1 MSDKVYMP
9 PRPDNPYDDCPCP
22 PPPPVDPCFSYPQQ
36 PQPPFCPP
44 PPPPVVKPE
53 CNSWKPSPG
62 FHQINPIPKVE
73 EGQSLYEAMNN
84 SIQRVNACISQWN
97 YISKNCFA
105 AMNACVEAARSN
117 DVYYDDCEVHYQEG
131 FDENEGCAYAIIE
144 KKSVDRQGRPIFVRL
159 VPAYNNTTNSGV
171 KQDIFDVSFIESAN
185 VIITAVPVQQDNWY
199 GPALYKGAA
208 IPSIDQ
214 SMTHPIEGQDPQ
226 PEMYHPGWVY
236 GFNRQG
242 WLRIFKGKDVTTSV
256 LCQNGMVDV
265 IGSCWPILI
274 DGAVTEEAE
283 ELVNKANIQAIGFN
297 KGTGSVFFF
306 SCSAQ
311 DQPGMSGIAVA
322 KLLQGFGCT
331 TAVITSLILAED
343 KSTDSAGMMYMGQMS
358 TVPQAGRSPENLAYW
373 VITKRPDFN
382 NRFQK
387 EIADLVQT
395 TGQNAWKN
403 YLLGVQIQDFDDRII
418 QNAKDI
424 KEEVERA
431 MAAEAQL
438 QQNIDAEVDRAT
450 QAEKQLQDN
459 IDAEVERAQNEEARL
474 DAKIDAETTRAEA
487 AEANLHQEILDETAR
502 ATAAENQNAAAI
514 AAEKLRAQTRE
525 NEIQAALDKE
535 IRERIAADNDIINAL
550 EQEVLA
556 RRAADTALQNSIDA
570 TKNELK
576 IDINNINNTIAGI
589 TGGQTNL
596 PYLKLTGGIMTGPI
610 SFSSTDTITVG
621 RGPTQNLEVATKQYV
636 DDAVAAGGGGGTG
649 GDVSK
654 EYVDQQITSLQ
665 TQLTDKV
672 SKTGDTMTGALNMDG
687 QQIQNAV
694 LSSNTGTSLDDGA
707 GGPGK
712 LTNLAD
718 PVDPTDAVNL
728 QSLNTAI
735 SDAKTDL
742 SGDFLPTSGGNMTGD
757 INMTDS
763 SVINFYDA
771 EAVQAAMDK
780 PVATAS
786 STAINLRPSKVAK
799 QFGITAELLKAAQ
812 EKGLNVTEST
822 VSQTFDALGIN
833 RAAVIPG
840 QAIKGSVY
848 NDDNDMCVKA
858 EIGKVGLKGSGV
870 SLSDGSGND
879 IPISGVSTIGT
890 AINPLIKLSETDV
903 QIVGPLNVT
912 NTVGE
917 PKGTVNAGKVGVGDV
932 VLEPHTDDTNDTH
945 LDIDVPT
952 SKGAVFIN
960 RSENGNSVAGGTGEL
975 HVTEIH
981 APNELVIRPGTSVNV
996 GGSRIVNVGDPVNPG
1011 DAVNFKS
1018 VTGPSEAI
1026 GFPTTGYSFI
1036 KTDSILVTSSS
1047 TDTTIFQLHYGYTN
1061 FELKIRTYLGQNQTL
1076 HYNLYWINGYIGMDC
1091 WIDSL
1096 FTNPANISLV
1106 LSYTNSDNSF
1116 VASSISTYIRKD
1128 NKLVF
1133 TRENIIDPS
1142 QSINSHSIVGW
1153 RIGSNIEIMYPFYML
1168 VNTFIRPPIQQPN
1181 PDQPSTP
1188 SDGSPSQSLVDKG
1201 VPSGYRRAMYWDEN
1215 PYNSGNFGT
1224 TINLGTVKA
1233 DVNDYFKTGADIYF
1247 VMLRNGNCVKA
1258 TRISAN
1264 STVDCGHIPYD
1275 EILAIGVKCEYKTTM
1290 TSVKLTSTTGS
1301 SVPIGTGDIFK
1312 VHFELWGMPNS
1323 PSSTFKGY
1331 KGFFELKNASIV

>member
-214 SMTHPIEGQDPQ
+214 SMIHPIEGQDPQ

-331 TAVITSLILAED
+331 TAVITSLILADD
-343 KSTDSAGMMYMGQMS
+343 KSTDSAAMMYMGQMS

-418 QNAKDI
+418 QNEKDI
-424 KEEVERA
+424 KDEVERA

-450 QAEKQLQDN
+450 QAEQQLQDN

-474 DAKIDAETTRAEA
+474 DAKIDAETNRAEA

-556 RRAADTALQNSIDA
+556 RRAADTALQNAIDA

-576 IDINNINNTIAGI
+576 IDINNINSTIAGI

-636 DDAVAAGGGGGTG
+636 DDAVSAGGGGGTG

-718 PVDPTDAVNL
+718 PVNPTDAVNL

-742 SGDFLPTSGGNMTGD
+742 SGDFLPTAGGNMTGD

-799 QFGITAELLKAAQ
+799 QFGITAELLKSAQ

-822 VSQTFDALGIN
+822 VAQTFDVLGIN
-833 RAAVIPG
+833 RAAIIPG

-848 NDDNDMCVKA
+848 NDSNDMCVKA

-890 AINPLIKLSETDV
+890 AINPLVKLSETDV

-912 NTVGE
+912 NTVGDAT
-917 PKGTVNAGKVGVGDV
+917 GTINAGKVGVGDV
-932 VLEPHTDDTNDTH
+932 ILEPHTDDTNDTH

-981 APNELVIRPGTSVNV
+981 APNELVLRPGTTINAN
-996 GGSRIVNVGDPVNPG
+996 GSRIVNVGKAVNDN
-1011 DAVNFKS
+1011 DAVILSQIPQIK
-1018 VTGPSEAI
+1018 
-1026 GFPTTGYSFI
+1026 PTSPNQP
-1036 KTDSILVTSSS
+1036 ILVQANDGNVVKLVPKVIANNAIVDGKDPSNGIKIVLRS
-1047 TDTTIFQLHYGYTN
+1047 TAGEIFGIFHGYLN
-1061 FELKIRTYLGQNQTL
+1061 NGESAVYFLP
-1076 HYNLYWINGYIGMDC
+1076 NGY
-1091 WIDSL
+1091 
-1096 FTNPANISLV
+1096 
-1106 LSYTNSDNSF
+1106 YTIT
-1116 VASSISTYIRKD
+1116 SISPGTSNGYVEVTNTLLIAINNSGISGLIDQLFRLFETIAYTSLYSNHILGNAIVNDSDLASFAAANYRVNKTIVPFNED
-1128 NKLVF
+1128 NNP
-1133 TRENIIDPS
+1133 T
-1142 QSINSHSIVGW
+1142 
-1153 RIGSNIEIMYPFYML
+1153 
-1168 VNTFIRPPIQQPN
+1168 PPP
-1181 PDQPSTP
+1181 TP
-1188 SDGSPSQSLVDKG
+1188 SDGSPSQELIALG
-1201 VPSGYRRAMYWDEN
+1201 VPSNYR
-1215 PYNSGNFGT
+1215 
-1224 TINLGTVKA
+1224 KA
-1233 DVNDYFKTGADIYF
+1233 AEWKTGDNITGVNTNMIMPRGEIDDYFFKNNDVYIVMYYGNKPKKSTAVPTGQ
-1247 VMLRNGNCVKA
+1247 
-1258 TRISAN
+1258 SA
-1264 STVDCGHIPYD
+1264 DCGYIPYFGYSGPKV
-1275 EILAIGVKCEYKTTM
+1275 LCNNTSGFVSAITFTLQSHETDHGVSM
-1290 TSVKLTSTTGS
+1290 
-1301 SVPIGTGDIFK
+1301 GTDANKAHI
-1312 VHFELWGMPNS
+1312 ELWAK
-1323 PSSTFKGY
+1323 PSSNWNV
-1331 KGFFELKNASIV
+1331 NATVGQGSFVRNNA

>member
-22 PPPPVDPCFSYPQQ
+22 PPPPLDPCFSYPQQ

-84 SIQRVNACISQWN
+84 SIQRVNACIAQWN

-331 TAVITSLILAED
+331 TAVITSLILADD
-343 KSTDSAGMMYMGQMS
+343 KSTDSAGMMYMGQMA
-358 TVPQAGRSPENLAYW
+358 TVPQTGRSPENLAYW

-438 QQNIDAEVDRAT
+438 QQNIDDEVDRAT
-450 QAEKQLQDN
+450 QAEQQLQDN

-487 AEANLHQEILDETAR
+487 AEANLHQKILDETAR

-556 RRAADTALQNSIDA
+556 RRAADTALQNAIDA

-576 IDINNINNTIAGI
+576 IDINNINSTIAGI

-672 SKTGDTMTGALNMDG
+672 AKTGDTMTGALNMDG

-718 PVDPTDAVNL
+718 PVNPTDAVNL

-742 SGDFLPTSGGNMTGD
+742 SGDFLPTAGGNMTGD

-780 PVATAS
+780 PVSTAS

-799 QFGITAELLKAAQ
+799 QFGITAELLKSAQ

-822 VSQTFDALGIN
+822 VAQTFDVLGIN

-870 SLSDGSGND
+870 SISDGSGND

-912 NTVGE
+912 NTVGDAT
-917 PKGTVNAGKVGVGDV
+917 GTVNAGKVGVGDV

-945 LDIDVPT
+945 LDIDIPT

-981 APNELVIRPGTSVNV
+981 APNELVLRPGTTINAN
-996 GGSRIVNVGDPVNPG
+996 GSRIVNVGEAINLNDALTKQAIDNGAVVIGGTTSYLPDYSRSFSIAYSGTTWNEYGTITFLNNLQLGISGRNTHSGTNPG
-1011 DAVNFKS
+1011 ITVKIYGNSIYIYPISTISDSNYIS
-1018 VTGPSEAI
+1018 VRLHFNVPI
-1026 GFPTTGYSFI
+1026 GALLI
-1036 KTDSILVTSSS
+1036 MKTAESGSNVIYIT
-1047 TDTTIFQLHYGYTN
+1047 YT
-1061 FELKIRTYLGQNQTL
+1061 
-1076 HYNLYWINGYIGMDC
+1076 
-1091 WIDSL
+1091 
-1096 FTNPANISLV
+1096 
-1106 LSYTNSDNSF
+1106 
-1116 VASSISTYIRKD
+1116 STYIELTFNSTK
-1128 NKLVF
+1128 
-1133 TRENIIDPS
+1133 REYILYNISALTNRNPTFLPP
-1142 QSINSHSIVGW
+1142 
-1153 RIGSNIEIMYPFYML
+1153 GSN
-1168 VNTFIRPPIQQPN
+1168 PPTTPDQNPN
-1181 PDQPSTP
+1181 PNP
-1188 SDGSPSQSLVDKG
+1188 SDGSPSQELIALG
-1201 VPSGYRRAMYWDEN
+1201 VPSNYR
-1215 PYNSGNFGT
+1215 
-1224 TINLGTVKA
+1224 KA
-1233 DVNDYFKTGADIYF
+1233 AEWKTGDNITGVNTNMIMPRGEIDDYFFKNNDVYIVMYYGNKPKTSTAVPTGQ
-1247 VMLRNGNCVKA
+1247 
-1258 TRISAN
+1258 SA
-1264 STVDCGHIPYD
+1264 DCGYIPYFGYSGPKV
-1275 EILAIGVKCEYKTTM
+1275 LCNNTSGFVSAITFTLQSHESDYGVSM
-1290 TSVKLTSTTGS
+1290 
-1301 SVPIGTGDIFK
+1301 GTDANKAHI
-1312 VHFELWGMPNS
+1312 ELWAK
-1323 PSSTFKGY
+1323 PSSNWNV
-1331 KGFFELKNASIV
+1331 NATVGQGSFVRNNA